1 MRSANGS
8 VKKNSKVVT
17 MDSDSRL
24 NVSFRSWDPLSAKS
38 VKSVFGFSVSGFYL
52 RTKRLAHSRCNLL
65 RLNFLLSKSF
75 LLMSYI
81 LALLATLDGLKSHV
95 LTLGAL
101 NHHFHMG

>member
-17 MDSDSRL
+17 MDFDSRL

-65 RLNFLLSKSF
+65 RLNFFVVQKFFS
-75 LLMSYI
+75 
-81 LALLATLDGLKSHV
+81 DV
-95 LTLGAL
+95 LY
-101 NHHFHMG
+101 MGIVAHIGFSQIPCFDFRGP